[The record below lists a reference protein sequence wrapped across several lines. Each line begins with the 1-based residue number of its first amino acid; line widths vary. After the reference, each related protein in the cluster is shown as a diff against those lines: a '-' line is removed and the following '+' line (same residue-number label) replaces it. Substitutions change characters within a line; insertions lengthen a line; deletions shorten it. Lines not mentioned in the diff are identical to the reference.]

1 MSLRMQ
7 ALLLRFLESGEIQS
21 VGAEGEAGR
30 VDVRVI
36 SATNRDI
43 PALIAAGQFRE
54 DLMYRIRVIHLVV
67 PPLRARREDI
77 RPLIEHTIKKGGRPI
92 SLSEEALKALEQYRW
107 PGNVRQLQNMI
118 EQLTWMS
125 AKDVVSVDDLPGAL
139 RMPAGAGILPARE
152 RRRQVA
158 DDLYHG
164 LVTGVYAFWD
174 HTYPLFMNRDV
185 TRHDLRELVRRGLAT
200 TCGNYRAL
208 VKLFR
213 MAPKDYKRFLNF
225 LAAHD
230 CRVDFREFRT
240 GNEHVPTPRPPKPV
254 VDGTK
259 TPAEPKSAEP
269 TSEWAPVE
277 RPG

>member
-1 MSLRMQ
+1 MR
-7 ALLLRFLESGEIQS
+7 
-21 VGAEGEAGR
+21 
-30 VDVRVI
+30 
-36 SATNRDI
+36 
-43 PALIAAGQFRE
+43 
-54 DLMYRIRVIHLVV
+54 
-67 PPLRARREDI
+67 
-77 RPLIEHTIKKGGRPI
+77 
-92 SLSEEALKALEQYRW
+92 ALEQYRW

-125 AKDVVSVDDLPGAL
+125 AKDVVTVDDLPGAL

-164 LVTGVYAFWD
+164 LVTGVYVFWD

-213 MAPKDYKRFLNF
+213 MPPKDYKRFLNF

-240 GNEHVPTPRPPKPV
+240 GNEPRADTTTTKAGGRWHRHAGGTEVGRAEVGGAHP
-254 VDGTK
+254 DG
-259 TPAEPKSAEP
+259 AS
-269 TSEWAPVE
+269 
-277 RPG
+277 

>member
-1 MSLRMQ
+1 
-7 ALLLRFLESGEIQS
+7 
-21 VGAEGEAGR
+21 
-30 VDVRVI
+30 
-36 SATNRDI
+36 
-43 PALIAAGQFRE
+43 
-54 DLMYRIRVIHLVV
+54 
-67 PPLRARREDI
+67 
-77 RPLIEHTIKKGGRPI
+77 
-92 SLSEEALKALEQYRW
+92 
-107 PGNVRQLQNMI
+107 MI

-125 AKDVVSVDDLPGAL
+125 AKDIVSVDDLPGAL
-139 RMPAGAGILPARE
+139 RMHTGAGILPARE

-213 MAPKDYKRFLNF
+213 MPPKDYKRFLNF

-240 GNEHVPTPRPPKPV
+240 GNEHVPTPRPPKAV
-254 VDGTK
+254 VDGAK
-259 TPAEPKSAEP
+259 TPAEPKSPEP